1 MKGVK
6 VEAYLVLSFAF
17 GLQLSDF
24 VGSNFYADYRFL
36 LGK

>member
-1 MKGVK
+1 ME
-6 VEAYLVLSFAF
+6 VEAYRAVSFAF